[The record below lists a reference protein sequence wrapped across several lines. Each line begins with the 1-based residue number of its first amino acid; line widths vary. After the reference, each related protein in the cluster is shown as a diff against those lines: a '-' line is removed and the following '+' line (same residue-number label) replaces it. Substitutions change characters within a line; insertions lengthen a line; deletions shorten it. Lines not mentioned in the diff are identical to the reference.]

1 MYKVLYR
8 KYRPQFFADVVG
20 QPQVTVTL
28 KNELMRGRIAH
39 AYLFTGSRGTGKT
52 TCAKI
57 LARAVNCLA
66 PKDGDPCG
74 ECEVCR
80 GLEEGSILDVV
91 EIDAA
96 SNNGVDSIRSLI
108 EESNF
113 TPATAKYRVYIIDE
127 VHMLSVAAFNALL
140 KTLEEPPAHV
150 IFILATTEVHK
161 LLPTI
166 LSRCQRFD
174 FKRIAPEAIADR
186 LAEIAGKEDAELD
199 RDAALLIARIADG
212 ALRDALSLLDQCLG
226 RGRHVTLDT
235 VNETAGV
242 AARDYL
248 AALAQS
254 VVDRDASAALHAI
267 DSLHRESKDM
277 GRLCE
282 EMAEY
287 FRSLMLL
294 KTMKDASR
302 LVIASDTELETMTRQ
317 AMAMNLSAVLH
328 GLDTFEEALNRM
340 RYANQRAELEMAFVR
355 LCSPELDATP
365 EALLRRLEALESG
378 VSRAAP
384 AAAPPQTPSPAV
396 PGPVSAPVSSPAP
409 AAPAAPAVR
418 ETTEPPAAETSSVSE
433 EAAPAPEAVPAPE
446 ARPSV
451 EVGAVPEAEALAA
464 EPPVFDGPPL
474 PPEPPVERDAAVSA
488 APDSGAGHVPAEKEA
503 PKPAAKPAQA
513 PVDIGSLSKDAQRF
527 RDWPEILQVIKYT
540 VQSKAMDT
548 AFTGSTAYINGDYM
562 LIEAPDLAFELLKKA
577 EHRERVREAVRRVT
591 GRVYKL
597 GPYRRPRNEQD
608 VSDPFEELERRAR
621 DSGIEL
627 QEFQEPQDD
636 RGPV

>member
-57 LARAVNCLA
+57 LARAVNCLH

-113 TPATAKYRVYIIDE
+113 TPTTAKYRVYIIDE
-127 VHMLSVAAFNALL
+127 VHMLSIAAFNALL
-140 KTLEEPPAHV
+140 KTLEEPPPHV

-174 FKRIAPEAIADR
+174 FRRIAPEDIAER
-186 LAEIAGKEDAELD
+186 LEDVASKEDAQLD
-199 RDAALLIARIADG
+199 QDAALLIARIADG

-226 RGRHVTLDT
+226 RDRHVTLDV
-235 VNETAGV
+235 VNQTAGV

-248 AALAQS
+248 ASLAQDI
-254 VVDRDASAALHAI
+254 VEQNPAHALEAI
-267 DSLHRESKDM
+267 DGLHRESKDM
-277 GRLCE
+277 NRLCE

-287 FRSLMLL
+287 FRGLMLI

-302 LVIASDTELETMTRQ
+302 LVLCSPQELELMTSQ
-317 AMAMNLSAVLH
+317 ALSMNLSAILH
-328 GLDTFEEALNRM
+328 GLDTFEETLHKM
-340 RYANQRAELEMAFVR
+340 RYANQRAELEMAFVK
-355 LCSPELDATP
+355 LCNPQLDTSP
-365 EALLRRLEALESG
+365 EALLRRLEALENG
-378 VSRAAP
+378 AP
-384 AAAPPQTPSPAV
+384 RV
-396 PGPVSAPVSSPAP
+396 IPAP
-409 AAPAAPAVR
+409 AAETPAPQPQQRPVVQAEPPAERTLPPEAPTKEEPAPAV
-418 ETTEPPAAETSSVSE
+418 A
-433 EAAPAPEAVPAPE
+433 
-446 ARPSV
+446 SV
-451 EVGAVPEAEALAA
+451 EQPVPEEDPFR
-464 EPPVFDGPPL
+464 EKVPSSPPPQESKP
-474 PPEPPVERDAAVSA
+474 
-488 APDSGAGHVPAEKEA
+488 A
-503 PKPAAKPAQA
+503 PKPRKKA
-513 PVDIGSLSKDAQRF
+513 PVVDVEALSAGAQRF
-527 RDWPEILQVIKYT
+527 RDWPEILQRIREDTKSV
-540 VQSKAMDT
+540 AM
-548 AFTGSTAYINGDYM
+548 AFAGSAAYVNGDYM
-562 LIEAPDLAFELLKKA
+562 LIQAPELAFELLKRP
-577 EHRERVREAVRRVT
+577 EQRDRMREAIRQVT

-597 GPYRRPRNEQD
+597 GPYREPQEETPAEA
-608 VSDPFEELERRAR
+608 DPFAELERRAKEE
-621 DSGIEL
+621 GIEL
-627 QEFQEPQDD
+627 RETAEPVRENTDEEELPPLTD
-636 RGPV
+636 AEIPF

>member
-8 KYRPQFFADVVG
+8 KYRPQYFADVVG

-57 LARAVNCLA
+57 LARAVNCLH

-74 ECEVCR
+74 ECEICR
-80 GLEEGSILDVV
+80 GLEDGSILDVV

-140 KTLEEPPAHV
+140 KTLEEPPPHV

-174 FKRIAPEAIADR
+174 FKRIAPED
-186 LAEIAGKEDAELD
+186 IAGRLEDVAQRENAQLD
-199 RDAALLIARIADG
+199 HDAALLIARVADG

-226 RGRHVTLDT
+226 RDRHVTLDI
-235 VNETAGV
+235 VNQTAGV

-248 AALAQS
+248 AALAQDI
-254 VVDRDASAALHAI
+254 VHQDAAHALEAI
-267 DSLHRESKDM
+267 DGLHRESKDM
-277 GRLCE
+277 SRLCE

-287 FRSLMLL
+287 FRGLMLI

-302 LVIASDTELETMTRQ
+302 LVLCSPQELEVMTGQ
-317 AMAMNLSAVLH
+317 ALALSLSTILH
-328 GLDTFEEALNRM
+328 GLDTFEETLHKM
-340 RYANQRAELEMAFVR
+340 RYANQRAELEMAFVK
-355 LCSPELDATP
+355 LCSPQLDTSP
-365 EALLRRLEALESG
+365 EALLRRLEALENG
-378 VSRAAP
+378 AP
-384 AAAPPQTPSPAV
+384 RQIALPPA
-396 PGPVSAPVSSPAP
+396 PAP
-409 AAPAAPAVR
+409 AAPAPTPVPAAV
-418 ETTEPPAAETSSVSE
+418 PPAAEPSRQE
-433 EAAPAPEAVPAPE
+433 EAAP
-446 ARPSV
+446 
-451 EVGAVPEAEALAA
+451 
-464 EPPVFDGPPL
+464 PPQ
-474 PPEPPVERDAAVSA
+474 E
-488 APDSGAGHVPAEKEA
+488 
-503 PKPAAKPAQA
+503 PKPAPAPKGKKA
-513 PVDIGSLSKDAQRF
+513 AVDVEALSAGAQRF
-527 RDWPEILQVIKYT
+527 RDWPEILQRVRGDTKS
-540 VQSKAMDT
+540 VAM
-548 AFTGSTAYINGDYM
+548 AFAGSAAYVNGDYM
-562 LIEAPDLAFELLKKA
+562 LIEAPELAFELLKRP
-577 EHRERVREAVRRVT
+577 EQRDRMREAIRQVT

-597 GPYRRPRNEQD
+597 GPYRLPQEQTETAL
-608 VSDPFEELERRAR
+608 DPLAELERRAR
-621 DSGIEL
+621 ENGIAL
-627 QEFQEPQDD
+627 QEEGPSPTADSPEDD
-636 RGPV
+636 GPPPLTDAEIPF